1 MLTCSLGWKVKS
13 CLVILGSLKNFIG
26 DYLSKL
32 QHVHHNY
39 HSPCAKFIRFSWSK
53 RYCCNL
59 SGGVALIV
67 WFTTNGM
74 CAKNKN
80 ICMWREQAIIEWS
93 RWSDLGEWPL
103 IMLVNLVNSWLCL
116 LTVTTRVISSGDLY
130 CCLLPRCEALR
141 TCRSD
146 FPIATIPY
154 IYSKLQ
160 VIRLTSQIPQRHLP
174 KHRLP
179 QQGKTQISLHVRA
192 IRSRAT
198 GARHRHRIIC
208 KSSLL
213 NWKHWL
219 STKSGTHWPRP
230 ENLMR
235 FVFDL
240 LLVYFF
246 MQNECFLKKSENV
259 YETKIKLFSKRNCF
273 CLETI
278 CEAKVF
284 LKRK

>member
-1 MLTCSLGWKVKS
+1 
-13 CLVILGSLKNFIG
+13 
-26 DYLSKL
+26 
-32 QHVHHNY
+32 
-39 HSPCAKFIRFSWSK
+39 
-53 RYCCNL
+53 
-59 SGGVALIV
+59 
-67 WFTTNGM
+67 
-74 CAKNKN
+74 
-80 ICMWREQAIIEWS
+80 
-93 RWSDLGEWPL
+93 
-103 IMLVNLVNSWLCL
+103 MLVNLVNSWLCL